1 MTPDEQA
8 SMERI
13 RSQAAAG
20 AVRVSQHAHVAMA
33 DESFRLDDV
42 LQALSSPSAE
52 IIEDYPIHR
61 RGPCCL
67 VNSRTAA
74 GRAAHVVCTTAQP
87 VLILI
92 TVYEPSPPK
101 WVTPRQRGR

>member
-1 MTPDEQA
+1 
-8 SMERI
+8 MERV

-20 AVRVSQHAHVAMA
+20 AVKVSQHAHVAMV
-33 DESFRLDDV
+33 DESFELDDV
-42 LQALSSPSAE
+42 LHGLASGAAE
-52 IIEDYPIHR
+52 IIEDYPAHR

-67 VNSRTAA
+67 VNTTTAA
-74 GRAAHVVCTTAQP
+74 GRPLHVVCTTAQP

-92 TVYEPSPPK
+92 TVYEPLPPK